1 MKKDQDFLFFEN
13 LDLFMWYEDFFNI
26 KSLFLAYSTIF

>member
-13 LDLFMWYEDFFNI
+13 LN
-26 KSLFLAYSTIF
+26 LFLWLKIYSFSWLKASSGVQL